1 MQGCCRPWQHLE
13 RLALHNAEG
22 VGNQRMWRSS
32 RGKCNQG
39 RPQSKQGYRVCRT
52 SKEHPRSTDRTLWD
66 WTKPRGGLNLI
77 TGLACCDSW
86 GRKES
91 GMTERLNW
99 TELNRCSCKSDLKFT
114 PGPMHAKRPHASCLT
129 GSRPPGSMS
138 FWLWKVFPLELWFEM
153 PREWMWLLQPPVIVA
168 QPLSPRMWRPV

>member
-99 TELNRCSCKSDLKFT
+99 TEQMLLQIRLKI
-114 PGPMHAKRPHASCLT
+114 HAGPHAREEAPRFLSHWQQAPGEHEFLT
-129 GSRPPGSMS
+129 MESLPSRTLIWDAQRVDVASPAPSHCS
-138 FWLWKVFPLELWFEM
+138 PAPL
-153 PREWMWLLQPPVIVA
+153 P
-168 QPLSPRMWRPV
+168 